1 MSLFLWPV
9 VMVPVPGIRTT
20 KQDAVQGKS
29 DIGYIEYY
37 IEYEFPENLFMIPGN
52 NFRYPEAS
60 HFWNAGD
67 ELVES
72 VEFLTPA
79 GTCLAWKFFT
89 G

>member
-1 MSLFLWPV
+1 
-9 VMVPVPGIRTT
+9 
-20 KQDAVQGKS
+20 
-29 DIGYIEYY
+29 
-37 IEYEFPENLFMIPGN
+37 MIPGN